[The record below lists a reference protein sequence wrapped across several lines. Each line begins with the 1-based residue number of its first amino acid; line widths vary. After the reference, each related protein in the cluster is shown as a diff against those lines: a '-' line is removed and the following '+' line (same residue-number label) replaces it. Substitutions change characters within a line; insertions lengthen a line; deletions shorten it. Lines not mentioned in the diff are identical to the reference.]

1 MEKTGTKILSDI
13 RASLEILRAQVAAVE
28 AKVAELEA
36 ALAEP
41 TGSDLPSSQDVRDVL
56 EAEKSPFGNA
66 SLTSSDTPAPDADS
80 SSPSLTS
87 EPAVLA
93 EHEAEEPA
101 EEPVDLEIELIGES
115 AKPAPAVIDV
125 FAEDCAW
132 KTDIPGSELKN
143 IISGIS
149 LNDRILFINTL
160 FKGDAEAFQN
170 TISVFNSYERLSQA
184 VEYVGQNY
192 PNWNLNS
199 EVVYRFMMA
208 VRRKLRVW

>member
-1 MEKTGTKILSDI
+1 MSDI
-13 RASLEILRAQVAAVE
+13 RESLEILRAQVAAVE
-28 AKVAELEA
+28 ARVAELEA

-41 TGSDLPSSQDVRDVL
+41 AGSDRPSSQDVRDVL

-87 EPAVLA
+87 EPAVLS
-93 EHEAEEPA
+93 EPEA